1 MWMKIARPSK
11 NPLPTLFN
19 PVCFRSKYDPAMEKE
34 PKTYFKKSA
43 PGFSLTELIIII
55 VLIGIFAA
63 MAMTRTRA
71 GMTTIQVQIAIDQ
84 ITSDIDLA
92 KSMAFAK
99 HDTITL
105 AFSTSQEQYTL
116 YNGPDGARTAITDFP
131 NSTNGVISFD
141 TADFIEVDITSANFN
156 GSTEL
161 QFLPLGDPKSGG
173 TIVLNSKTIS
183 VESVTGKWS
192 LN

>member
-1 MWMKIARPSK
+1 
-11 NPLPTLFN
+11 
-19 PVCFRSKYDPAMEKE
+19 MENQT
-34 PKTYFKKSA
+34 KTNLKKA
-43 PGFSLTELIIII
+43 TPGFSLTELIVMI

-63 MAMTRTRA
+63 MAMTRTST

-84 ITSDIDLA
+84 ITSDIDYS

-105 AFSTSQEQYTL
+105 VFSTTLEQYTI
-116 YNGPDGARTAITDFP
+116 YNGPDGSRSAITDFP

-141 TADFIEVDITSANFN
+141 QSDFIEVDITSANFS
-156 GSTEL
+156 GSSEL

-173 TIVLNSKTIS
+173 SIVLNSKTIS
-183 VESVTGKWS
+183 VAPVTGQWS
-192 LN
+192 VN